1 MKTYRVRWEI
11 ILEAASAQEAER
23 AARLIQLDPG
33 SEATVFTVRE
43 DRSRPAR
50 PAGGRRPASRRPAAA
65 RRARTSTA
73 RR

>member
-11 ILEAASAQEAER
+11 VLEAASAQDAKW
-23 AARLIQLDPG
+23 AARIIQQDPG
-33 SEATVFTVRE
+33 NEATVFTVRE
-43 DRSRPAR
+43 DRSRP
-50 PAGGRRPASRRPAAA
+50 RPASRRSAAA